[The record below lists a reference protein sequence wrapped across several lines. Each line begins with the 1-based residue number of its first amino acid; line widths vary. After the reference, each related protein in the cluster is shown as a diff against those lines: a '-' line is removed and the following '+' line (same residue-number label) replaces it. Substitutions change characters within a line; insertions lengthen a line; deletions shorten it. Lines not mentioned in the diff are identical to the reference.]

1 MMMVMMIIIVR
12 IVSIGFAPHV
22 FSPDPVLLPLRKPLV
37 LERGPGSRLVDTP
50 KELGVTM
57 SWMFIRPWSHR
68 CDIAMSWL
76 SPKFRIQI

>member
-1 MMMVMMIIIVR
+1 MMMVMMIIIVS